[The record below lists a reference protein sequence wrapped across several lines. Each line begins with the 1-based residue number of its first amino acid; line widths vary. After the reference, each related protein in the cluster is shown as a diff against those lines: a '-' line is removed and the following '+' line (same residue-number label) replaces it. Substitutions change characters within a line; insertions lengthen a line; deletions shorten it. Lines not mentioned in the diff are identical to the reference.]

1 VDPIGIGVFVQHA
14 ALSDLF
20 EEAGLVLSP
29 SELHG
34 ELCGLLC
41 VVGASRLTD
50 AWYKESIGAENLRS
64 PVANRVIFELRALRF
79 ETWGQLMGSEM
90 QFMPLLPNE
99 DCAIDKRVEAL
110 GEWCHGFLSGVGL
123 GGVSL
128 GPGTS
133 EHAEEF
139 LSDLDA
145 FSHVGLSAEEDDNE
159 METDFMLAELVEYVR
174 VGAQIVFEEWQS
186 AGTEQKK
193 QRRG

>member
-1 VDPIGIGVFVQHA
+1 LGFLVRHA

-41 VVGASRLTD
+41 AVGVNRLVD
-50 AWYKESIGAENLRS
+50 AWYKESIGVENLRS
-64 PVANRVIFELRALRF
+64 PVADQVIFELRTLRS
-79 ETWGQLMGSEM
+79 ETWSQFAGSEM

-123 GGVSL
+123 GGASL
-128 GPGTS
+128 GPGTP
-133 EHAEEF
+133 EHVEEF

-145 FSHVGLSAEEDDNE
+145 FSHVSLGAEEDDNE
-159 METDFMLAELVEYVR
+159 IATDFMLAELIEYVR
-174 VGAQIVFEEWQS
+174 VGVQIIFEEWQS